1 MKNFIILIIACVVIS
16 FNLSAQQKSY
26 REKRADK
33 FALTYSYDRVIKT
46 LSGKTNLS
54 VDGQRILAESYHKMD
69 QNEKSEEVYAKMMS
83 EGLEIEVE
91 DYYNYAMVLKMNGKY
106 DASNLQMDRFANM
119 KPNDLRVKDY
129 QANKRNL
136 AHLLLDKGEL
146 TLVHQDMNS
155 ADLDFGTSYFN
166 DQVVYASTK
175 TERELFVRR
184 FNWTNKPFWDMY
196 VADVKDGQLENSEL
210 FSKKLNGSLHD
221 GPASFSNEGTFMAY
235 SRNKDK
241 DKDNVVELQI
251 WFSDLVDGEWSKPIP
266 FEHNGPAYS
275 VTHPSLSADGNTMYF
290 ASDMPGGLGGYDIY
304 KTTRSSLSG
313 WGQPV
318 NLGRKI
324 NTEGDEL
331 FPFMEEKNGAFLFSS
346 NGRFG
351 LGGLDI
357 FVSLVNNSQWGEV
370 YNPGTPLN
378 TRYDDFAAIVDNE
391 LRFGYFTSNR
401 PDGSGGD
408 DLYALELKEPDVVFS
423 VNTSEDILVLKKVRE
438 TFPLR
443 NYIFFD
449 GESTQ
454 IPDRYVKLN
463 KEQVVNFKEDQLEE
477 FTSKHPTG
485 RSVRQMNVYY
495 NVINILGN
503 RMYKYPNSKITLVGS
518 SEQGTKDAI
527 EMAESVKTYLVDV
540 FGIAS
545 KRITTEG
552 RVKPKLPSEKPGGE
566 LELILLRQ
574 GDQRVSIE
582 SSSPEILMEFQ
593 SGPDVPL
600 KPIEIVSIVGPV
612 AEGNVQFTAKGW
624 KETFNDW
631 TINLKDEKGKIRSF
645 GPYTEESVHISNNI
659 ILENQS
665 KSNYY
670 ATMMGTTKMGKK
682 ITREATFSLDHTVA
696 PKVVEVTRFSII
708 YEFDDN
714 KAITIYEKYLTEIV
728 TPKIPQGGKVIIRG
742 FTDNIGETE
751 YNQNLSTERANDV
764 KKIIEAALA
773 KANRKDV
780 KFDVSGLGENESDSP
795 FENKYPEERF
805 YNRTVIIDILPE

>member
-1 MKNFIILIIACVVIS
+1 MKNFITLIIACIVIS
-16 FNLSAQQKSY
+16 FNLTAQQKSY
-26 REKRADK
+26 RETRADK
-33 FALTYSYDRVIKT
+33 YALNYSYDRVIKI
-46 LSGKTNLS
+46 LSGKENLS

-69 QNEKSEEVYAKMMS
+69 QNLKSEEVYAKMMS
-83 EGLEIEVE
+83 EGVEIIAI

-106 DASNLQMDRFANM
+106 DASNIQMDKFANLE
-119 KPNDLRVKDY
+119 PNDLRAMDY

-146 TLVHQDMNS
+146 TLVHQDMNT

-196 VADVKDGQLENSEL
+196 VADVKDGQLENPEL
-210 FSKKLNGSLHD
+210 LSKKLNGSLHD
-221 GPASFSNEGTFMAY
+221 GPASFSNEGTFMAF
-235 SRNKDK
+235 SRNKYKDK
-241 DKDNVVELQI
+241 DKVVELQI
-251 WFSDLVDGEWSKPIP
+251 WFSTLIDGEWSKPIP
-266 FEHNGPAYS
+266 FEFNNPDYS
-275 VTHPSLSADGNTMYF
+275 VTHPTLSADGNTMYF
-290 ASDMPGGLGGYDIY
+290 SSDMPGSYGGYDIY
-304 KTTRSSLSG
+304 KTTRRSQGL
-313 WGQPV
+313 WGLPL
-318 NLGRKI
+318 NLGTNI

-331 FPFMEEKNGAFLFSS
+331 FPFMEEESGAFLFSS
-346 NGRFG
+346 NGLFG

-357 FVSLVNNSQWGEV
+357 FVSVVNGNQWGKV
-370 YNPGTPLN
+370 YNPGAPLN
-378 TRYDDFAAIVDNE
+378 TQYDDFAAIVDNE
-391 LRFGYFTSNR
+391 LRFGYLTSNR

-423 VNTSEDILVLKKVRE
+423 VNTSEDVLVLKKVRE

-449 GESTQ
+449 GGSTQ

-463 KEQVVNFKEDQLEE
+463 KEQVVSFKEDQLEE
-477 FTSKHPTG
+477 YTSKHPTG

-503 RMYKYPNSKITLVGS
+503 RMYKFPKSNITLVGS
-518 SEQGTKDAI
+518 SDKGVNDAKA
-527 EMAESVKTYLVDV
+527 MAESVKTYLVDV

-566 LELILLRQ
+566 LELILLRE

-582 SSSPEILMEFQ
+582 SSSPEILIEFQ
-593 SGPDVPL
+593 SGPEVPL
-600 KPIEIVSIVGPV
+600 RPVEIVTTVGPV
-612 AEGNVQFTAKGW
+612 TEGSVEFAARGW
-624 KETFNDW
+624 EETFDEW

-645 GPYTEESVHISNNI
+645 GPFTEESVLISNKT

-665 KSNYY
+665 KSTYY
-670 ATMMGTTKMGKK
+670 ATMMGTTRMGKK
-682 ITREATFSLDHTVA
+682 ITREASFSLDHTVA

-728 TPKIPQGGKVIIRG
+728 TPKIPKGGKVIIRG
-742 FTDNIGETE
+742 YTDNIGETE
-751 YNQNLSTERANDV
+751 YNQRLSTQRANDV

-773 KANRKDV
+773 KADRKDV
-780 KFDVSGLGENESDSP
+780 KFEVSGLGEKESDSP